1 MCCQWRGASQEQ
13 ARLVSTEAPLTSV
26 LPIPLRSRTRKTSV
40 PIEDVLGRIPAVLEK
55 IIVIIIETPCIV
67 FSSEV
72 DRSPCTDLE
81 NSGSPVIKGEVQIV
95 K

>member
-1 MCCQWRGASQEQ
+1 MS
-13 ARLVSTEAPLTSV
+13 SV
-26 LPIPLRSRTRKTSV
+26 LPTPLRSRTRQTSV
-40 PIEDVLGRIPAVLEK
+40 LIEDVLGRIPAVLEK

-72 DRSPCTDLE
+72 DRSPCTDLK
-81 NSGSPVIKGEVQIV
+81 NSGSPVMKGEVQII